1 MYCPLQFTL
10 NTNSVSEGGNA
21 EIIEYISAV
30 LFHAMKNTRWMESWS
45 LYILMYSSLVK
56 LGNRNLPA
64 KNRFVSYSLSTCRVS
79 LLYCCRS
86 ALDWLPVM
94 CRFAI
99 MGQRREMMSKM
110 PYGDDCSNSNDTK
123 LLPHTDSKS

>member
-45 LYILMYSSLVK
+45 L
-56 LGNRNLPA
+56 
-64 KNRFVSYSLSTCRVS
+64 
-79 LLYCCRS
+79 
-86 ALDWLPVM
+86 
-94 CRFAI
+94 
-99 MGQRREMMSKM
+99 
-110 PYGDDCSNSNDTK
+110 
-123 LLPHTDSKS
+123 